1 MDWHSHTKI
10 EDTEILS
17 LPKIQK
23 FHLNSWYRI
32 FVETHS
38 FRPKHCGNFAFPQN
52 FYIRKLGEMLAFT
65 QRMVFLVYV
74 LCYFFFLSQRWSLKT
89 KIYASLVIFICVIF
103 IVTVKILNLT
113 LLQIRH
119 LYRIQSSRQH
129 IWCQNLKEVPNQG
142 KSRQLFC
149 RGKILQHFRLHSG
162 FKATFQRSKGIFNQ
176 FQANILLLY
185 PIKASEKQWFSNVFR
200 NYRKGTFGWEQLKVV
215 LCFSTV
221 FKSLAVIISTLQTS
235 VAFRKET
242 SQG

>member
-1 MDWHSHTKI
+1 MDWHSHTKM

-119 LYRIQSSRQH
+119 LQQVAYMVSKLERGAKSGQISPTFLQRK
-129 IWCQNLKEVPNQG
+129 NL
-142 KSRQLFC
+142 
-149 RGKILQHFRLHSG
+149 
-162 FKATFQRSKGIFNQ
+162 ATFSF
-176 FQANILLLY
+176 A
-185 PIKASEKQWFSNVFR
+185 
-200 NYRKGTFGWEQLKVV
+200 FG
-215 LCFSTV
+215 F
-221 FKSLAVIISTLQTS
+221 
-235 VAFRKET
+235 
-242 SQG
+242 